1 MKKQLVVLALMLGLV
16 GFVASAA
23 MAADAVKVGNKICPI
38 SGEEIGEDGMA
49 GEEVTV
55 EYKGK
60 VYNLCCAMCKKD
72 FLKDPEAAIK
82 KLETMD
88 AEEGA
93 ETTDMEETEVK

>member
-1 MKKQLVVLALMLGLV
+1 MKKQIVVWVLALGLI
-16 GFVASAA
+16 GFVASVAL
-23 MAADAVKVGNKICPI
+23 AADAVKAGNKICPI
-38 SGEEIGEDGMA
+38 SGEEIGEEGMA
-49 GEEVTV
+49 GQEVTV

-93 ETTDMEETEVK
+93 ETTDMEEMEVK